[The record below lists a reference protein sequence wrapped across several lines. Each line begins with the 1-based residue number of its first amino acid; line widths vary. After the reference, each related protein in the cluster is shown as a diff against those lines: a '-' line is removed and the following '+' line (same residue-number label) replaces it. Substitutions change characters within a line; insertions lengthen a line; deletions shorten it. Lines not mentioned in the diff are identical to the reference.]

1 MKQLSPFAGWA
12 ALILSVAALLT
23 YLFLPE
29 YSLLTLTFVSIAGI
43 NAIFFFVMDR
53 KEVLHALK
61 TRTALYGMNA
71 TVVIFVFLGILIGI
85 NLLTHH
91 HKFLWDLTESSVY
104 TLSPQTRKIVQNLPR
119 KVKMTAFFQVGNPA
133 RDEFQ
138 QLVDGYKELTD
149 QIEVELVDPDRQP
162 AVVKQYGVTTYGTV
176 VFESGKQ
183 DTKVKKA
190 TEEDL
195 TNALLQV
202 TRDQQ
207 KKIYFLSGHKEK
219 NIEGKERGGYSQAKQ
234 ALEQDH
240 YKVEPLLLLQTGK
253 VPEDANALII
263 NGPEKVLQDPE
274 IAAIDAYLNQG
285 GAVLLLLDPQQDAGL
300 KAFLES
306 WGIDIRDD
314 LVVDSL
320 AKLYGTDYTTPIIS
334 QIADHPITRD
344 IIGLQTIY
352 PLLRSV
358 YAITSED
365 LETTEILFSGPKS
378 WAEKEYKKEFQS
390 GKVKFDPGIDLQG
403 PVPVA
408 VVSSKEINSAT
419 SAEPKPDAA
428 SEAKT
433 SEPPAS
439 AKKAHLVVIGD
450 SDFASNQFFSL
461 YGNGD
466 FFLNTASWLAKEENL
481 ISIRPRT
488 RKWSPI
494 ILTETQ
500 GNLTFLLGIIV
511 FPGVVILMG
520 LRVWW
525 KRRSL

>member
-1 MKQLSPFAGWA
+1 MKQLSPFAGWT
-12 ALILSVAALLT
+12 ALIFGVTALVT

-29 YSLLTLTFVSIAGI
+29 YSLLMLTFVSIAGI
-43 NAIFFFVMDR
+43 NALFFFVMSR

-71 TVVIFVFLGILIGI
+71 TVIILVFLGILIFI
-85 NLLTHH
+85 NLLIHR

-104 TLSPQTRKIVQNLPR
+104 TLSPQTQKIVQNLPR
-119 KVKMTAFFQVGNPA
+119 KVKMTAFFQTGNPS

-138 QLVDGYKELTD
+138 RLADGYKELTD
-149 QIEVELVDPDRQP
+149 QIEVALVDPDRQP

-183 DTKVKKA
+183 ETKVKKA

-219 NIEGKERGGYSQAKQ
+219 NIENKGRSGYSQAKQ
-234 ALEQDH
+234 ALERDH
-240 YKVEPLLLLQTGK
+240 YKVETLLLLQTGK

-263 NGPEKVLQDPE
+263 NGPEKVLQESE

-285 GAVLLLLDPQQDAGL
+285 GAVMLLLDPQQDAGL
-300 KAFLES
+300 TTFLER
-306 WGIDIRDD
+306 WGVDIRDD
-314 LVVDSL
+314 LVIDPL
-320 AKLYGTDYTTPIIS
+320 AKLFGADYTTPIVS

-344 IIGLQTIY
+344 IGQQTIY
-352 PLLRSV
+352 PMLRSIS
-358 YAITSED
+358 AITTEG
-365 LETTEILFSGPKS
+365 LETTQVLFSGPKS
-378 WAEKEYKKEFQS
+378 WAEKEYKS
-390 GKVKFDPGIDLQG
+390 GKVQLDPGIDLQG

-408 VVSSKEINSAT
+408 VVSSKEIKSAN

-433 SEPPAS
+433 SEPPAP
-439 AKKAHLVVIGD
+439 AKKAHLVVVGD

-494 ILTETQ
+494 ILSDTQ
-500 GNLTFLLGIIV
+500 GNLISLLGIIV
-511 FPGVVILMG
+511 FPGLVMLAG
-520 LRVWW
+520 FWVWW

>member
-1 MKQLSPFAGWA
+1 MKQLSPFAGWTA
-12 ALILSVAALLT
+12 LVLGVTALIT

-29 YSLLTLTFVSIAGI
+29 YTLLTLTLVSIAGI
-43 NAIFFFVMDR
+43 NALFFFVIDR
-53 KEVLHALK
+53 KAVLHALK

-85 NLLTHH
+85 NVLTFH
-91 HKFLWDLTESSVY
+91 HKYLWDLTESSVY
-104 TLSPQTRKIVQNLPR
+104 TLSPQTRKIAQNLPR
-119 KVKMTAFFQVGNPA
+119 KVKMTAFFQIGNPS
-133 RDEFQ
+133 REEFQ
-138 QLVDGYKELTD
+138 QLVEGYKELTD

-183 DTKVKKA
+183 ETKVKKA

-219 NIEGKERGGYSQAKQ
+219 NIEGKERSGYSQAKQ
-234 ALEQDH
+234 ALERDH

-263 NGPEKVLQDPE
+263 NGPEKALQELE
-274 IAAIDAYLNQG
+274 IAAVEAYLNQG

-300 KAFLES
+300 TAFLER

-314 LVVDSL
+314 LVIDPL
-320 AKLYGTDYTTPIIS
+320 AKLFGSDYTTPIIS
-334 QIADHPITRD
+334 QIADHPITRS
-344 IIGLQTIY
+344 IGQQTIY
-352 PLLRSV
+352 PMLRSV
-358 YAITSED
+358 SAITTEG
-365 LETTEILFSGPKS
+365 LETTQVLFSGPKS
-378 WAEKEYKKEFQS
+378 WAEKEYKT
-390 GKVKFDPGIDLQG
+390 GKVQLDPGIDLQG

-408 VVSSKEINSAT
+408 VVSSKEIKSTNSA
-419 SAEPKPDAA
+419 ELKPDAA

-433 SEPPAS
+433 SEPPVS
-439 AKKAHLVVIGD
+439 TKKAHLVVIGD
-450 SDFASNQFFSL
+450 SDFASNQYFSL

-494 ILTETQ
+494 TLTETQ
-500 GNLTFLLGIIV
+500 GSLTFMLGVLV
-511 FPGVVILMG
+511 FPGAVILMG

>member
-12 ALILSVAALLT
+12 ALVFGVTALLT

-29 YSLLTLTFVSIAGI
+29 YALLTLIFVSIAGI
-43 NAIFFFVMDR
+43 NAIFFFVVDR
-53 KEVLHALK
+53 KQVIHALK

-71 TVVIFVFLGILIGI
+71 TVVIFVFLGILIAI
-85 NLLTHH
+85 NVLTFH

-104 TLSPQTRKIVQNLPR
+104 TLSPQTQKIAQNLPR
-119 KVKMTAFFQVGNPA
+119 KVKITAFFQIGSPS
-133 RDEFQ
+133 REEFQ

-149 QIEVELVDPDRQP
+149 QIEVELVDPDRRP
-162 AVVKQYGVTTYGTV
+162 AVVKQYGVTTFGTV

-183 DTKVKKA
+183 ETKVKQA
-190 TEEDL
+190 TEENL

-219 NIEGKERGGYSQAKQ
+219 NIEGKERNGYSQAKQ

-240 YKVEPLLLLQTGK
+240 YKVESLLLLQTGK
-253 VPEDANALII
+253 VPDDANALII
-263 NGPEKVLQDPE
+263 NGPEKVLQELE
-274 IAAIDAYLNQG
+274 IAAIESYLNQG

-300 KAFLES
+300 TAFLER
-306 WGIDIRDD
+306 WGIDIGDD
-314 LVVDSL
+314 LVIDPL
-320 AKLYGTDYTTPIIS
+320 AKLYGSDYTTPIIS
-334 QIADHPITRD
+334 QIADHPITRA
-344 IIGLQTIY
+344 IGQQTIY
-352 PLLRSV
+352 PMLRSV
-358 YAITSED
+358 SAITTEG
-365 LETTEILFSGPKS
+365 LETTQVLFSGPKS
-378 WAEKEYKKEFQS
+378 WAEKEYKS
-390 GKVKFDPGIDLQG
+390 GKVSLDPGIDLQG
-403 PVPVA
+403 PVSIA
-408 VVSSKEINSAT
+408 VVSSKEIKSANSA
-419 SAEPKPDAA
+419 EQKPEA
-428 SEAKT
+428 SSDAKT
-433 SEPPAS
+433 SESPAS
-439 AKKAHLVVIGD
+439 AKKAHLVVVGD

-494 ILTETQ
+494 ALTETQ
-500 GNLTFLLGIIV
+500 GSLTFLLGVLV
-511 FPGVVILMG
+511 FPGAVILMG